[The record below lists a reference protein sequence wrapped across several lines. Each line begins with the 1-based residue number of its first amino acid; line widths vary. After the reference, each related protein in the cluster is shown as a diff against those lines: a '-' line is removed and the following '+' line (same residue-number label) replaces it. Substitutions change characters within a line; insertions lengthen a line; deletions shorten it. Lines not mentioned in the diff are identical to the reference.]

1 MKKTLIA
8 GAASVALAAM
18 PVVGV
23 FADSLTD
30 TLSIEIQDN
39 CALTYRSTAHTDGTG
54 EWEGNIL
61 SAELSA
67 GSSDIA
73 LGSSAF
79 NVICNNQAGWHV
91 TAVASPL
98 TAQTTSTN
106 RAITNASA
114 NTDSSVYHFTP
125 AKVDTTDNTYTVG
138 SADAGNMVT
147 MSAATDT
154 SGKDFNVSYTVTIG
168 ATQAADTYQG
178 TVEYTLVKG
187 PAA

>member
-1 MKKTLIA
+1 MKKLAIA
-8 GAASVALAAM
+8 GSAVALAAM

-23 FADSLTD
+23 FAADLTD
-30 TLSIEIQDN
+30 TLSIEVQDN

-54 EWEGNIL
+54 AWSGNTL
-61 SAELSA
+61 SAELAA

-91 TAVASPL
+91 TAVASSL
-98 TAQTTSTN
+98 TAQTTASN

-114 NTDSSVYHFTP
+114 NADGSVYHFTP
-125 AKVDTTDNTYTVG
+125 AKVDTTDSTFTVG
-138 SADAGNMVT
+138 SADAGNLVT

-154 SGKDFNVSYTVTIG
+154 SGKDFNVSYTTTIG